1 MLTSEY
7 TRALPVEGVSY
18 LPVTDLPDYL
28 HWQLVMVW
36 DRRAGSALVQ
46 NLADICSSVA
56 RNKSKP
62 PAWRGRPLA

>member
-1 MLTSEY
+1 
-7 TRALPVEGVSY
+7 
-18 LPVTDLPDYL
+18 
-28 HWQLVMVW
+28 MVW